1 MRVLSPLDILGRR
14 PTVVEPS
21 KRRLPRDGQPL
32 VVSCGLYVDGVR
44 VPADATDVAALLAQ
58 ARIGAGFVW
67 IGLWEPTDVE
77 FAHIA
82 AIFDLPPLAVED
94 AIRAHQRPKL
104 ERYRDLTFM
113 IIKPARYVDRDEV
126 IEVGEL
132 AVFVGE
138 HFVITVRHGQSAI
151 PAGARRLLEAKPG
164 KLAGG
169 PGAVLHQIL
178 DMVVDDYLEVVDAVE
193 VDIDEIEAQVFD
205 GSAHDHS
212 KRIYLLKREVLEF
225 RRAVA
230 PLVGPLAQL
239 AKHDLIGLDAGERM
253 HFRDVHDHALR
264 AAESIES
271 YDSLLTG
278 VLQAHLAQVSVAQ
291 NATTARQNEDMRKIS
306 AWAAIGLVPTAIA
319 GVYGMNFDTMPE
331 LHWRYGYFAVIG
343 LILTSCTALY
353 VMFRRNDW
361 L

>member
-32 VVSCGLYVDGVR
+32 VVSCGLYQDGVR
-44 VPADATDVAALLAQ
+44 RAVDDATDVSALLAQ
-58 ARIGAGFVW
+58 ARAGGGFVW
-67 IGLWEPTDVE
+67 IGIWEPTDAE
-77 FAHIA
+77 FADIA

-104 ERYRDLTFM
+104 ERYRDGLTFM
-113 IIKPARYVDRDEV
+113 IIKPARYVDREEV
-126 IEVGEL
+126 IEIGEL

-138 HFVITVRHGQSAI
+138 HFVITVRHGESRV
-151 PAGARRLLEAKPG
+151 PAGARQQLEAKPT

-212 KRIYLLKREVLEF
+212 KRIYLLKREVLDF

-230 PLVGPLAQL
+230 PLVGPLSTL
-239 AKHDLIGLDAGERM
+239 AKHDLLGLDAGERM

-278 VLQAHLAQVSVAQ
+278 VLQAHLAQISVAQ

-319 GVYGMNFDTMPE
+319 GVYGMNFDQMPE
-331 LHWRYGYFAVIG
+331 LHWTYEIG
-343 LILTSCTALY
+343 RASCRER
-353 VMFRRNDW
+353 V
-361 L
+361 